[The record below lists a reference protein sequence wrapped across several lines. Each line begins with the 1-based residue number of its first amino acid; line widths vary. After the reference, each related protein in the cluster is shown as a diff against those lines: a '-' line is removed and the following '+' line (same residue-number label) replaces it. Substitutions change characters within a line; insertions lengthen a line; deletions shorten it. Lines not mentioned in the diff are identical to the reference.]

1 MNFKY
6 KRVVALCIT
15 AVLLLSGCK
24 SSKETERNE
33 NFKESKI
40 VEAAAAT
47 KQKTTEAITE
57 KITQRSEIETTQE
70 TIQTESESETIADA
84 QNLDDYVSFLFAGD
98 VCLEEDGFV
107 IDYYDEVGG
116 DLTQCVSPYLLE
128 RMRSADIFM
137 LNHEYSISNRG
148 SRLDKY
154 YTFRANPSRMSI
166 LKEMDV
172 DIVSLANNHVYD
184 YGYDAFEDTLR
195 LLDESGIRRVGA
207 GMNLAE
213 AEQVQYFEV
222 NGIKI
227 GVVSASR
234 AEKYVITPEAKEN
247 EPGVFWMYDD
257 TRLKEVC
264 TEADGQC
271 DFLIAYVHWGTE
283 DSCYFEE
290 YQQEIARELV
300 DCGVDAIIGG
310 HPHIVQ
316 GMEYIEDV
324 PVLYSLGDFWFN
336 GSDKY
341 SMMVQ
346 LNIYRNGTC
355 KVDIVPCRQKDY
367 GIHYIENPA
376 EQKAFY
382 DYLSELSPGVI
393 FG

>member
-6 KRVVALCIT
+6 KRVIALCIT

-128 RMRSADIFM
+128 RMRFADIFM

-154 YTFRANPSRMSI
+154 YTFRANRS
-166 LKEMDV
+166 E
-172 DIVSLANNHVYD
+172 
-184 YGYDAFEDTLR
+184 E
-195 LLDESGIRRVGA
+195 RRVG
-207 GMNLAE
+207 
-213 AEQVQYFEV
+213 
-222 NGIKI
+222 
-227 GVVSASR
+227 
-234 AEKYVITPEAKEN
+234 KE
-247 EPGVFWMYDD
+247 
-257 TRLKEVC
+257 C
-264 TEADGQC
+264 
-271 DFLIAYVHWGTE
+271 
-283 DSCYFEE
+283 
-290 YQQEIARELV
+290 
-300 DCGVDAIIGG
+300 
-310 HPHIVQ
+310 
-316 GMEYIEDV
+316 
-324 PVLYSLGDFWFN
+324 
-336 GSDKY
+336 
-341 SMMVQ
+341 
-346 LNIYRNGTC
+346 
-355 KVDIVPCRQKDY
+355 
-367 GIHYIENPA
+367 
-376 EQKAFY
+376 
-382 DYLSELSPGVI
+382 
-393 FG
+393 